1 MGHDQLFKRF
11 FHEFLQDFLELFY
24 PDVAAR
30 LDFTTL
36 EFLDKELFTDFP
48 EGSVREADVVA
59 RVETHEGTPELIL
72 VHVEIQSRPEQ
83 DFPYRMFQYYALLR
97 FKYGVPVF
105 PVVVYLQ
112 GGKGL
117 TDEQY
122 RETLFGR
129 EFLSFQYQA
138 VALARL
144 QAKKYAGGGNPVA
157 AALAALMDRENVED
171 RLTLR
176 LLMEHHV
183 AKGRLGDAG
192 EYLLLDLI
200 RTYFELEPDEEDSFH
215 RLLSRPEY
223 REAYEME
230 LTWSEKMMEK
240 GREQGRLSGLIEGK
254 RETLKHQLTKKF
266 GTIPEKTMARIEA
279 LDSLEELDTY
289 LERVLAAETLEDM
302 GLDGR

>member
-11 FHEFLQDFLELFY
+11 FHEFLRDFLELFY

-30 LDFTTL
+30 LNFTTL

-59 RVETHEGTPELIL
+59 RVTTHEGKPELIL
-72 VHVEIQSRPEQ
+72 VHLEIQFRPEH
-83 DFPYRMFQYYALLR
+83 DFPFRMFQYYGLLR

-105 PVVVYLQ
+105 PVAVYLQ
-112 GGKGL
+112 GGEGL
-117 TDEQY
+117 AEEEY
-122 RETLFGR
+122 REALFGR
-129 EFLSFQYQA
+129 EFLRFRYQT

-144 QAKKYAGGGNPVA
+144 EAEKYAGEGSPVA
-157 AALAALMDRENVED
+157 AALAALMDRKNAGD

-176 LLMEHHV
+176 LLMEQHV
-183 AKGRLGDAG
+183 AKEKLGDAR

-215 RLLSRPEY
+215 RLLLRPEY
-223 REAYEME
+223 REVYEME

-240 GREQGRLSGLIEGK
+240 WRLVGLIEGK

-289 LERVLAAETLEDM
+289 LDRVLTAESLEAM

>member
-59 RVETHEGTPELIL
+59 RVATHEGKPELIL
-72 VHVEIQSRPEQ
+72 VHIEVQLSPRGV
-83 DFPYRMFQYYALLR
+83 FAYRMFQYYALLR

-105 PVVVYLQ
+105 PVAVYLQ
-112 GGKGL
+112 GGSGL
-117 TDEQY
+117 TDEEY
-122 RETLFGR
+122 REMLFGR
-129 EFLSFQYQA
+129 ELLRFRYQT

-144 QAKKYAGGGNPVA
+144 EAEKYAGEGNPVA
-157 AALAALMDRENVED
+157 AALAALMNRENVED

-176 LLMEHHV
+176 LLMEQYV
-183 AKGRLGDAG
+183 AKAKVGDAR

-200 RTYFELEPDEEDSFH
+200 KTYFELEPGEEESFH
-215 RLLSRPEY
+215 QLLSRPEY

-254 RETLKHQLTKKF
+254 RETLKHLLTKKF
-266 GTIPEKTMARIEA
+266 GSLPEKTVFRIES

-289 LERVLAAETLEDM
+289 LDRVLAAESLEEMD
-302 GLDGR
+302 LDGR

>member
-1 MGHDQLFKRF
+1 MWWLGS
-11 FHEFLQDFLELFY
+11 
-24 PDVAAR
+24 R
-30 LDFTTL
+30 LM
-36 EFLDKELFTDFP
+36 KE
-48 EGSVREADVVA
+48 
-59 RVETHEGTPELIL
+59 TPELIL
-72 VHVEIQSRPEQ
+72 VHIEVQLRPRGV
-83 DFPYRMFQYYALLR
+83 FAYRMFQYYALFR
-97 FKYGVPVF
+97 FKYGIPVF
-105 PVVVYLQ
+105 PVAVYLQ

-129 EFLSFQYQA
+129 EFLRFRYQT

-144 QAKKYAGGGNPVA
+144 QAEEYVGSGNAVA
-157 AALAALMDRENVED
+157 AALAAVMNRENVED

-176 LLMEHHV
+176 LLMEQYV
-183 AKGRLGDAG
+183 AKAKVGDAR

-200 RTYFELEPDEEDSFH
+200 KTYFELEPGEEDIFH
-215 RLLSRPEY
+215 QLLSKPEY

-254 RETLKHQLTKKF
+254 RETLKHLLTKKF
-266 GTIPEKTMARIEA
+266 GPLPENTVSRIEA
-279 LDSLEELDTY
+279 LESLEDLDTY
-289 LERVLAAETLEDM
+289 LDRVLTAENLEDM